1 MESKRLADV
10 KGKKPAD
17 REEIRPADAKDLIII
32 YYIYQY

>member
-1 MESKRLADV
+1 MEGKRLADA